1 MKTKRIIEAALAAA
15 IFAAAAGSVLAQAPA
30 DAVAKRQAIMKG
42 MAPSIGAINTAAG
55 AGDFATAQSKAAE
68 LAVNAK
74 SLGTLFPPGS
84 GTESG
89 AKTRAKAEIWSDSAG
104 FTAAYG
110 KLTAATDGLVAATA
124 AKDADKVKAA
134 IGGLQQACGGCHT
147 PYRGPPVP

>member
-15 IFAAAAGSVLAQAPA
+15 IFATAAGSVLAQSPA
-30 DAVAKRQAIMKG
+30 DAVARRQAIMKG
-42 MAPSIGAINTAAG
+42 MAASVGAIGKASG
-55 AGDFATAQSKAAE
+55 EGDFATAQTKATE

-74 SLGTLFPPGS
+74 SLGALFPAGS
-84 GTESG
+84 GPD
-89 AKTRAKAEIWSDSAG
+89 ANKTRAKAEIWSDSAG

-110 KLTAATDGLVAATA
+110 KLTAATDGVVAATA

-134 IGGLQQACGGCHT
+134 VGALQQACGGCHT